1 MLLLESTYTFCCDA
15 VLQGPG
21 YVLITKEVV
30 DRHHIDGIVAERICI
45 LGRAAESYIQPTM
58 LPYPQKVH
66 ANAEAII
73 TQARSRSRVESS
85 KNCYGI

>member
-1 MLLLESTYTFCCDA
+1 MLLLESILYCDA
-15 VLQGPG
+15 IFEGRG
-21 YVLITKEVV
+21 HVLIPQEVI
-30 DRHHIDGIVAERICI
+30 DCHHLDGIVAERICI